1 MNNYFLLFYSPKLQS
16 QVRILIYRNWP
27 IVICISFLQ
36 VPSDILPMKDMPVKV
51 DGQGCA
57 LMQVG
62 VFRVVV
68 RHNQLGQVSL

>member
-1 MNNYFLLFYSPKLQS
+1 M
-16 QVRILIYRNWP
+16 
-27 IVICISFLQ
+27 CISFIQ

-62 VFRVVV
+62 VF
-68 RHNQLGQVSL
+68 LELS